1 MFCTRCGK
9 ELPEGAAFCPGCGQG
24 VKAEAAP
31 VAVCHV
37 DDEVRYL
44 IPDNNYALVSYYVG
58 LFSAL
63 FGIVLGPAAIV
74 TGIKGIKYAKTHPEA
89 HGRNHAVAGI
99 VFGALGLLIWLF
111 VAFLIV
117 SVVTYRPVTDL

>member
-1 MFCTRCGK
+1 MFCVHCGK
-9 ELPEGAAFCPGCGQG
+9 ELPEGAAFCPGCGRA
-24 VKAEAAP
+24 VRPEAAK
-31 VAVCHV
+31 VTVCHV

-89 HGRNHAVAGI
+89 HGRNHAVVGI

>member
-1 MFCTRCGK
+1 MFCIHCGR
-9 ELPEGAAFCPGCGQG
+9 ELPEAAAFCPGCG
-24 VKAEAAP
+24 KKAAP
-31 VAVCHV
+31 EAPAVTVSHV

-58 LFSAL
+58 LFSAF

-89 HGRNHAVAGI
+89 HGRNHAIAGI
-99 VFGALGLLIWLF
+99 VFGTLGLLIWLF